1 MITSTK
7 DSALRQA
14 AIRKGYTLHKSR
26 SQFSGD
32 NYGGYMI
39 VDLNTCIVA
48 GERFDLSPEQVR
60 DFLNEQ

>member
-14 AIRKGYTLHKSR
+14 AIRRGYILHKSR
-26 SQFSGD
+26 SQFSID

-39 VDLNTCIVA
+39 ADFNECIVA
-48 GERFDLSPEQVR
+48 GARFDLSPEEVR